1 MAYIKVDHKQLDHAA
16 EAVETYITRQKRKMN
31 EMNSSIQ
38 SMNSFWEGSDYRTFL
53 QQWDLIRSNDSVS
66 GRMIRSFQNYL
77 DFLRFASKKYKDAQ
91 SNAVN
96 RANRLPKF

>member
-1 MAYIKVDHKQLDHAA
+1 M
-16 EAVETYITRQKRKMN
+16 
-31 EMNSSIQ
+31 
-38 SMNSFWEGSDYRTFL
+38 
-53 QQWDLIRSNDSVS
+53 WDLIRSNDSVS
-66 GRMIRSFQNYL
+66 GRMIRSFQNYS